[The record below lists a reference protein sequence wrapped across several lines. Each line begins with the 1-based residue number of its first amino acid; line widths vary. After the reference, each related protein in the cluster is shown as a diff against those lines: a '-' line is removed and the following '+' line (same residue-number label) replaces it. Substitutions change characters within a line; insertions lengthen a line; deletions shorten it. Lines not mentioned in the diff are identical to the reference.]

1 MTDRR
6 TRLAIVPLLALLV
19 LPACAW
25 VNAPPTR
32 AGEGRLALYGVQV
45 QRATQAMLEAAVL
58 ATETGAITQATLDR
72 LARAGQ
78 RIGEEGQRLAVAL
91 GAIDAA
97 RRSGENMAP
106 ALLTARASIN
116 LVRAVFADEVSRA
129 PVALRASIAALDAA
143 ITAIEDSV
151 EGPQ

>member
-1 MTDRR
+1 M
-6 TRLAIVPLLALLV
+6 
-19 LPACAW
+19 
-25 VNAPPTR
+25 
-32 AGEGRLALYGVQV
+32 
-45 QRATQAMLEAAVL
+45 
-58 ATETGAITQATLDR
+58 
-72 LARAGQ
+72 
-78 RIGEEGQRLAVAL
+78 
-91 GAIDAA
+91 DAA

>member
-25 VNAPPTR
+25 VNAPPTL
-32 AGEGRLALYGVQV
+32 AVEGRLALYGVQV
-45 QRATQAMLEAAVL
+45 QRATQAKQQAAVL
-58 ATETGAITQATLDR
+58 PTETGAITQAR
-72 LARAGQ
+72 RAGAGQ
-78 RIGEEGQRLAVAL
+78 RSGEEGQRLAVAL

-97 RRSGENMAP
+97 RRAGENMAP